1 MARLAVNN
9 LHATYRNTNSNEV
22 LRGVGFSLDA
32 RQLLLVH
39 GHNGS
44 GKSTL
49 LKALAGVIPVTSGTV
64 AWEGRPDR
72 GGQYGRPTW
81 PWVGFQMQAGNVFDG
96 LSVRENVSLVVAG
109 RGLPSRAAE
118 QTVQERFAMLRPI
131 WDKRAGLLSGGQR
144 KVLALAMATLG
155 DPPLL
160 LLDEPMAGL
169 SDESAS
175 AVLGC
180 LEARKAAGTILI
192 IVEHSM
198 DRLRNGLIDLHAEMI
213 EGRLGTPTKLPA
225 GLGMKGNVA

>member
-1 MARLAVNN
+1 
-9 LHATYRNTNSNEV
+9 
-22 LRGVGFSLDA
+22 
-32 RQLLLVH
+32 
-39 GHNGS
+39 
-44 GKSTL
+44 
-49 LKALAGVIPVTSGTV
+49 
-64 AWEGRPDR
+64 
-72 GGQYGRPTW
+72 
-81 PWVGFQMQAGNVFDG
+81 
-96 LSVRENVSLVVAG
+96 
-109 RGLPSRAAE
+109 
-118 QTVQERFAMLRPI
+118 MLRPI